1 MNGLRRH
8 GVYIYIYIYI
18 YNAILLSHQEEWNNA
33 IFNYMDATSESHT
46 KWTKS
51 GRERQMPH
59 DITYI
64 WDLKY
69 GAKEPIYKTETD
81 SQT

>member
-1 MNGLRRH
+1 
-8 GVYIYIYIYI
+8 
-18 YNAILLSHQEEWNNA
+18 
-33 IFNYMDATSESHT
+33 
-46 KWTKS
+46 
-51 GRERQMPH
+51 MPH

-81 SQT
+81 SQTQRTDLWLPQWGRECDGLGVWDQEMQTITFRMI